1 MSSANNDSFTSAFLI
16 WMSLISFSCLIALA
30 RTFSTMLNRNGE
42 SGRPCLVP
50 DIREKDFNLLPL
62 SKTLAVDL
70 FMWPYYVQVCSFYT
84 QSVDSFYYECMLNF
98 VKCFFCICLDG
109 HVIFILLIVNVLY
122 HID

>member
-1 MSSANNDSFTSAFLI
+1 MSSANRQFYLFFSDLNAFYFLF
-16 WMSLISFSCLIALA
+16 LLIALS

-109 HVIFILLIVNVLY
+109 HMIFIIY
-122 HID
+122 